1 VDEVSALFWDMGGVI
16 LTNAWDRASRR
27 RASEKFHL
35 DWEDFEDRHELLLN
49 AFETGQA
56 SLDEYLSRVVFY
68 RARPF
73 TREEFK
79 QFMFEQSQPCA
90 ESLAI
95 LAQIAARGT
104 HLLASLNNESL
115 ELNDYRI
122 EKFGLRDYFQAF
134 LSSCY
139 LGVRKPDNAIYR
151 LALHITQRRPGEC
164 LFIDDRPLNLECA
177 QELGMRTIHY
187 QNSAQLRE
195 GLEHLGVPL
204 DGK

>member
-1 VDEVSALFWDMGGVI
+1 MDEVSALFWDMGGVI
-16 LTNAWDRASRR
+16 LTNAWDRASRK

-56 SLDEYLSRVVFY
+56 SLEEYLSRVVFY

-79 QFMFEQSQPCA
+79 QFMLEQSQPCA
-90 ESLAI
+90 GSLAI
-95 LAQIAARGT
+95 LAQLAARGR

-139 LGVRKPDNAIYR
+139 LGVRKPDDAIYR

-164 LFIDDRPLNLECA
+164 AFIDDRPLNLECA
-177 QELGMRTIHY
+177 EELGMHTIHY
-187 QNSAQLRE
+187 QNPAQLRE
-195 GLEHLGVPL
+195 GLAQLGVSL